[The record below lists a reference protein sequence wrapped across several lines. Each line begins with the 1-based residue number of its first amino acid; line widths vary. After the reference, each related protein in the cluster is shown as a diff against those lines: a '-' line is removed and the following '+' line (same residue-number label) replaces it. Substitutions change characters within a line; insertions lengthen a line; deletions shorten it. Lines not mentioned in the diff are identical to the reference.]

1 MGGSPSFPREPLSP
15 EKVVIVTGGNTGIG
29 YETAKWI
36 AMMGAHVIIACRTKE
51 RALHAITRMEADFEQ
66 EKQKGT
72 SGLTSGELSVE
83 FMELDL
89 SSLKSTQ
96 KFIEEFKASGKPLH
110 VLICNAGLGMHPLT
124 YTEDGNELMFQ
135 VNYLAHFLIIV
146 KLLPIMYK
154 SGPDCRIVLVASMA
168 HKWTSFHPDQI
179 QARQQNEA
187 NFDRA
192 DYYYKSKLY
201 QVMQMYSLNQRIN
214 QSNVTVN
221 SLHPGVVHSE
231 FTRSF
236 EDDCTWTCTYN
247 CAKCFGVSISPYKG
261 AITSIDVAVNSKH
274 SGVRDVYFD
283 KCAPANPSPE
293 ATNVENQEQL
303 WKFSLDCLKDYI
315 TEEDLNNLGAKT

>member
-135 VNYLAHFLIIV
+135 V
-146 KLLPIMYK
+146 
-154 SGPDCRIVLVASMA
+154 
-168 HKWTSFHPDQI
+168 
-179 QARQQNEA
+179 
-187 NFDRA
+187 
-192 DYYYKSKLY
+192 
-201 QVMQMYSLNQRIN
+201 MQMYSLNQRIN

-283 KCAPANPSPE
+283 KCAPASPSPE